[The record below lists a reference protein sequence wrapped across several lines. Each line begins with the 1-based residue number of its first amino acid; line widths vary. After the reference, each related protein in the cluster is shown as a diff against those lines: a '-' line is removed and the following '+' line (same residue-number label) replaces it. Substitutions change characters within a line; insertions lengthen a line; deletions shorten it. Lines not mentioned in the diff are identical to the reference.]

1 MGMIWDPQ
9 NDLMELNLAACRRY
23 ADEHGGLENIRIDTV
38 VTYEDLGIHRFKI
51 GQWIGMQ
58 RTRRNTLARA
68 RKKPAASLEDCFRE
82 LSRLGVEWNPKRG
95 PKRR

>member
-1 MGMIWDPQ
+1 
-9 NDLMELNLAACRRY
+9 MELKLAACRRY
-23 ADEHGGLENIRIDTV
+23 ADEHGGLQRIRIVAV
-38 VTYEDLGIHRFKI
+38 VTYEDLGLHEFKI

-58 RTRRNTLARA
+58 RTRCNRLARDS
-68 RKKPAASLEDCFRE
+68 KKPSSSLEGCFRE